1 MRRLTPSASALVVH
15 KGGAESMGATFAR
28 MLAFHWSTTFLL
40 MGVFSVLGA
49 AATFNIFVLLAANV
63 QFLSEHG
70 LMAVM
75 EGALLQLGQLAASG
89 YFGLAM
95 YLGFKACE
103 RVLVEQILH
112 R

>member
-1 MRRLTPSASALVVH
+1 MRSLAVRLVTFHWL
-15 KGGAESMGATFAR
+15 ATFA
-28 MLAFHWSTTFLL
+28 L
-40 MGVFSVLGA
+40 MGLFFVLFGA
-49 AATFNIFVLLAANV
+49 ATYNLAMLMAANV
-63 QFLSEHG
+63 RFLSMHG

-75 EGALLQLGQLAASG
+75 EGALGQLAELVVTG

-103 RVLVEQILH
+103 RVLVEKFLG